1 MANDA
6 PAGSLSQKVER
17 YFSLLILFINSQSM
31 ISNDVN
37 PGLSQPF
44 WGMGPGPLELGK
56 IASFRLK
63 LGKNTMFYE
72 VFIVR
77 LI

>member
-17 YFSLLILFINSQSM
+17 YFSLLILHVFINGQSM

-37 PGLSQPF
+37 
-44 WGMGPGPLELGK
+44 
-56 IASFRLK
+56 R
-63 LGKNTMFYE
+63 
-72 VFIVR
+72 
-77 LI
+77 